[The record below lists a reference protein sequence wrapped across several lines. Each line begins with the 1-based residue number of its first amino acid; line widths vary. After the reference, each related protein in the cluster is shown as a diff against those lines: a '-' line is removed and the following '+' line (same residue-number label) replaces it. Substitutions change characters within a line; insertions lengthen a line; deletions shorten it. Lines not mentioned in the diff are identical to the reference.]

1 MNYSNESNSMHNLS
15 DTLQP
20 PKFTPFP
27 PGTVESVSPVFGVI
41 LSIPPSTSPGRLRE
55 MIVRI
60 LEEASPMPIVKI
72 YEQVYA
78 RLIVFYAE

>member
-1 MNYSNESNSMHNLS
+1 MNYSNESNMHNFS
-15 DTLQP
+15 DSLQP

-78 RLIVFYAE
+78 RLIDFNAE